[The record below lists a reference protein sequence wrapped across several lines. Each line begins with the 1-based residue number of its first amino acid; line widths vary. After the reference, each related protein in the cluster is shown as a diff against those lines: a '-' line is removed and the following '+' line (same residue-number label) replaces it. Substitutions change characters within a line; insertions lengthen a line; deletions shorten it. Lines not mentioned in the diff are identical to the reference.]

1 MNKKEL
7 KQRIAE
13 VFGDVNIRYKSQY
26 IRDLIE
32 EEVSEELTVVRTE
45 TLNYLRR
52 KIETINER
60 QINGY
65 ETFKNV
71 EENQKV
77 FIKELSSIKLTLV
90 IVSICY
96 LGIALIK

>member
-13 VFGDVNIRYKSQY
+13 VFGDVNIKYKSQY
-26 IRDLIE
+26 IRELIE
-32 EEVSEELTVVRTE
+32 EEVGEELTVVKTE

-52 KIETINER
+52 KIETIDER